1 MGGAS
6 VAAVTRSTIPQPGF
20 DALRVYVPRRQ
31 RVLVKQGEEFW
42 RTHEI
47 KPYRV
52 FPEELAEGPESFVFH
67 GPSSTARELIT
78 AGALDRSGSW
88 PGRCGR
94 TTSRCHQEPRCKS
107 FSPSIRSASPACA
120 RRVTLHAY
128 RSTLVLAG
136 LPLSPFGGPVVTSAA
151 RLGKSPGVGSKW
163 QARRLA
169 RRNHCRP
176 ARASLPGQPARASP
190 AAGYCRVAGRS
201 LRTSAEIAAQA
212 SCA

>member
-1 MGGAS
+1 MAWSLWEDYLKMPSGA
-6 VAAVTRSTIPQPGF
+6 
-20 DALRVYVPRRQ
+20 ALQ
-31 RVLVKQGEEFW
+31 EL
-42 RTHEI
+42 
-47 KPYRV
+47 
-52 FPEELAEGPESFVFH
+52 LAEYQISLTSV
-67 GPSSTARELIT
+67 
-78 AGALDRSGSW
+78 
-88 PGRCGR
+88 R
-94 TTSRCHQEPRCKS
+94 TS
-107 FSPSIRSASPACA
+107 
-120 RRVTLHAY
+120 VTLHAY

-212 SCA
+212 S

>member
-1 MGGAS
+1 MHVGGAS

-78 AGALDRSGSW
+78 AGALDRSGVVAWSLW
-88 PGRCGR
+88 EDYLKMPSGAALQELLAEYQISLTSVRTSGHASRLPLNPRPGRPAALTLRRAGGDVRSPPRQISRGR
-94 TTSRCHQEPRCKS
+94 VEVAGEKAGPPESL
-107 FSPSIRSASPACA
+107 SASA
-120 RRVTLHAY
+120 
-128 RSTLVLAG
+128 
-136 LPLSPFGGPVVTSAA
+136 
-151 RLGKSPGVGSKW
+151 
-163 QARRLA
+163 
-169 RRNHCRP
+169 
-176 ARASLPGQPARASP
+176 GQPARP
-190 AAGYCRVAGRS
+190 ARPRQPGCRLLPRS
-201 LRTSAEIAAQA
+201 RAELTDFG
-212 SCA
+212 